1 MSSPVFRDASEGAEM
16 RNHLVCERPLGHA
29 EMTRMKEHWQWRA
42 GESRVLAEQM
52 SDEAAKKIMLRIAH
66 DYDDL
71 AVRAVIRSSDQTKG
85 S

>member
-1 MSSPVFRDASEGAEM
+1 MH
-16 RNHLVCERPLGHA
+16 NLVCERPLGHA

-42 GESRVLAEQM
+42 EESRVLAEQM
-52 SDEAAKKIMLRIAH
+52 NDEAAKKIMLRIAD

-71 AVRAVIRSSDQTKG
+71 AVRAARHSIGETKG